1 MPPAATEVAMEAAR
15 TKNFI
20 SEWVVW
26 VVRWFEIGQWINVL
40 PLWGTGM
47 TRVKLIL
54 MLPSF
59 FSAHC
64 QHLKN
69 SERDPFLPSPREM
82 RER

>member
-59 FSAHC
+59 FECALSTP
-64 QHLKN
+64 KKFRTRPVSSF
-69 SERDPFLPSPREM
+69 SERDA
-82 RER
+82 